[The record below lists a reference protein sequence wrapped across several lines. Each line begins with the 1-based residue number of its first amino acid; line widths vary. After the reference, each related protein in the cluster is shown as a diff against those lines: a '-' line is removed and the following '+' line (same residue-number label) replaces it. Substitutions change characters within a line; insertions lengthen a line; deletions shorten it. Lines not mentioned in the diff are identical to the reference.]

1 LGGTS
6 VEGSVHERPG
16 SDISYPHTIPF
27 IVIHLLCLGAV
38 WTGVHVGD
46 LVLCVSLYYIRLF
59 GVTAGYHRYF
69 SHRTFKTS
77 RVGQF
82 LLGWLAQTSAQQG
95 ILWWAA
101 KHRQHHRYSDLPG
114 DVHSPR
120 QHGMW
125 YAHVGW
131 IFARRNFETAA
142 DLDKVK
148 DLAQYPELVWLDRQ
162 KYLPATLLGFATWW
176 AFGWSG
182 LVVGFFWSTV
192 LAWHGTFTINSLAH
206 GIGRRRFYT
215 GDDSRNNWFLAA
227 VVTLGE
233 GWHNNHHY
241 FRSSTRQGFRWWEV
255 DLTYYGLVAL
265 SRLRLV
271 SSLTEP
277 PRQVIRGERRVSHDQ
292 VVRAEAELTAGIPR
306 RAKDAEP
313 ALGILMQAASESIG
327 PLAARARTALAELSA
342 SVHPYAERAQ
352 ESWLKLIDQA
362 HERLLEARD
371 AFDAR
376 SEHAFAVLSEAV
388 HHAIDPVAAR
398 AREKLAH
405 VAESVHPYAERARDA
420 LARLAESLDAQPEP
434 APA

>member
-1 LGGTS
+1 
-6 VEGSVHERPG
+6 VHERPIDR
-16 SDISYPHTIPF
+16 DISYPNTIPF
-27 IVIHLLCLGAV
+27 IVIHLLCIGAL
-38 WTGVHVGD
+38 WTGVHARD
-46 LVLCVSLYYIRLF
+46 LLLCLVLYYVRMF

-82 LLGWLAQTSAQQG
+82 LLGWMAQLSAQQG
-95 ILWWAA
+95 ILWWAG

-131 IFARRNFETAA
+131 IFDRKNFESAA
-142 DLDKVK
+142 DLEKVK
-148 DLAQYPELVWLDRQ
+148 DLAQYPELVWLDRH
-162 KYLPATLLGFATWW
+162 KYLPATLLGVATWW
-176 AFGWSG
+176 TFGWSG

-192 LAWHGTFTINSLAH
+192 LCWHGTFTINSLAH

-227 VVTLGE
+227 VVTIGE

-255 DLTYYGLVAL
+255 DVTYYGLVAL
-265 SRLRLV
+265 SWLRV
-271 SSLTEP
+271 VTDLTEP
-277 PRQVIRGERRVSHDQ
+277 PAQVLRGERRVSHDQ
-292 VVRAEAELTAGIPR
+292 VVRAQAELVAGIPR
-306 RAKDAEP
+306 RARDAEP
-313 ALGILMQAASESIG
+313 ALGILVQAASESIG
-327 PLAARARTALAELSA
+327 PLAARARAALAELSA

-405 VAESVHPYAERARDA
+405 VAESVHPHAERARDA
-420 LARLAESLDAQPEP
+420 LARLAESLESLDVPDP
-434 APA
+434 ALA